1 MPTPSSSGRDEHLRV
16 FLGQADQLVN
26 AWRAAARNALA
37 KSSDP
42 VALDNLSVQ
51 SAAVAQA
58 LGVVTQRAEEFAA
71 ALLEVGDR
79 GPPTG

>member
-1 MPTPSSSGRDEHLRV
+1 MPSSDGRDEHLRV

-26 AWRAAARNALA
+26 AWRQAARNALA

-58 LGVVTQRAEEFAA
+58 LSVVTERSQEFAA
-71 ALLEVGDR
+71 ALLEISEGK
-79 GPPTG
+79 PPAG